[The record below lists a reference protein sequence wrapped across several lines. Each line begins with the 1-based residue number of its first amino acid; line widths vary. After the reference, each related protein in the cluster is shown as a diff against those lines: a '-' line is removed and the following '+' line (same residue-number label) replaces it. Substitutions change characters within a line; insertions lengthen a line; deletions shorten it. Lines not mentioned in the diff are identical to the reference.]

1 MTIFHV
7 AVNGWPAVA
16 DPGGGGA
23 RGRAPPREGQK
34 KKKKKKRKKRVF
46 PDKELLFPNVLH
58 ASPEAAAGHPRD
70 NRVRGAC

>member
-1 MTIFHV
+1 MIEKKHCS
-7 AVNGWPAVA
+7 VA

-23 RGRAPPREGQK
+23 RGRAPPVPAK
-34 KKKKKKRKKRVF
+34 KKKEKTSVSGQ
-46 PDKELLFPNVLH
+46 ELLFPNVLH